1 MKGFAKLYL
10 KNDFKA
16 IYKDLNENNTCKKIV
31 LDDNNHFF
39 GESTVDIIEEIK
51 KNPDI
56 IFFNKIPP
64 KLINGSYKEDEYI
77 YLYKLVNDNLL
88 LKYKYT
94 KEPFKIVSYFYCD
107 MEDEKKKY
115 KVVFSL
121 RNQKNR
127 YYYKYLKENDIS

>member
-16 IYKDLNENNTCKKIV
+16 IYKDLNEDNTCKKIV

-39 GESTVDIIEEIK
+39 GESTVDIIEEIN

-56 IFFNKIPP
+56 KFFNKIPP
-64 KLINGSYKEDEYI
+64 KVINGSYKDDEYI

-88 LKYKYT
+88 LKFKYT

-107 MEDEKKKY
+107 IEEEKKNY
-115 KVVFSL
+115 KIAFSL

-127 YYYKYLKENDIS
+127 YYYKYIKENNIY

>member
-16 IYKDLNENNTCKKIV
+16 IYKDLNDDNTCKKIV

-39 GESTVDIIEEIK
+39 GESIVDIIEEIN

-64 KLINGSYKEDEYI
+64 KL
-77 YLYKLVNDNLL
+77 
-88 LKYKYT
+88 
-94 KEPFKIVSYFYCD
+94 
-107 MEDEKKKY
+107 
-115 KVVFSL
+115 
-121 RNQKNR
+121 
-127 YYYKYLKENDIS
+127 